1 MCVLFKNSLCKKL
14 VPPLESP
21 KTSDEDFK
29 LTTFFIPEFSL
40 LSCELNNVTFKFIL
54 YWYYIKAKKE
64 KNYSILMVSCEKSKI
79 VSFVSS
85 IMKNI
90 VASSALSRFQLKLNF
105 CIAFWSGSKPVYLNL
120 LLPS

>member
-1 MCVLFKNSLCKKL
+1 
-14 VPPLESP
+14 
-21 KTSDEDFK
+21 
-29 LTTFFIPEFSL
+29 
-40 LSCELNNVTFKFIL
+40 
-54 YWYYIKAKKE
+54 
-64 KNYSILMVSCEKSKI
+64 MVSCEKSKI

-120 LLPS
+120 LLPSYINF